1 MNDTAPR
8 PALPAV
14 QVRNSRDDD
23 LPGIQA
29 IYAHHVLHGTGT
41 FEIDPPSLE
50 DMTRRR
56 ADVLGNRF
64 PWLVAERD
72 GVLLGYAYANH
83 FRTRPA
89 YRFTVEDSIYIA
101 PQAVG
106 QGVGRLLMTALLGAC
121 EARGCR
127 QVLAVI
133 GDSGNTA
140 SIALHAAAGFRMT
153 GTLVAVGWKF
163 GRWLDV
169 VMMQY
174 ECGEGARS
182 APP

>member
-106 QGVGRLLMTALLGAC
+106 QGVGRLADGLQAIAHADDGLVEAFQVKNAPGFTLGVQWHPEWRCHENPFYSAIFN
-121 EARGCR
+121 AFS
-127 QVLAVI
+127 QA
-133 GDSGNTA
+133 
-140 SIALHAAAGFRMT
+140 
-153 GTLVAVGWKF
+153 
-163 GRWLDV
+163 
-169 VMMQY
+169 MQ
-174 ECGEGARS
+174 ERRRDRLR
-182 APP
+182 